1 MKKFNLSLVTVLAMS
16 AFAVAGGDIAP
27 VEEPVVVVPEVLV
40 ESNSAFYLGAAYGL
54 LSADAEETFPGGNLT
69 YDTESN
75 DYDQFML
82 QAGYKFNDYVAV
94 EGRYWI
100 GMSDSSWDNVWDN
113 DGELT
118 AELDTWGI
126 YVKPMYPVTE
136 NFDIYALLGY
146 ASSDYVIKGSGYTW
160 DQDAFDGFSWGLGA
174 DYAFTESISVFVD
187 YVALYDDTYVNTA
200 GNNVDFTI
208 DSWNFG
214 VTYTF

>member
-27 VEEPVVVVPEVLV
+27 VEEPVVVVPEVI
-40 ESNSAFYLGAAYGL
+40 ESTGAFYIGAAYGL

-100 GMSDSSWDNVWDN
+100 GMDDNSWHNTIH
-113 DGELT
+113 GGLT
-118 AELDTWGI
+118 AEVDTWGI
-126 YVKPMYPVTE
+126 YVKPMYPVTD

-146 ASSDYVIKGSGYTW
+146 ADADYTISGSGYTW
-160 DQDAFDGFSWGLGA
+160 NQDGFDGFSWGVGA

-187 YVALYDDTYVNTA
+187 YVSLYDDTYVNHA

-208 DSWNFG
+208 DTWNFG

>member
-16 AFAVAGGDIAP
+16 TFVMAGGDIAP
-27 VEEPVVVVPEVLV
+27 VEEPVVVVPEVI
-40 ESNSAFYLGAAYGL
+40 ESTGAFYIGAAYGL

-75 DYDQFML
+75 DYSQFML

-100 GMSDSSWDNVWDN
+100 GMDDNSWDNVWDN
-113 DGELT
+113 HGGLT
-118 AELDTWGI
+118 AELDTWGL

-146 ASSDYVIKGSGYTW
+146 ASSDYEISGAGYTW
-160 DQDAFDGFSWGLGA
+160 NQDAFDGFSWGLGA
-174 DYAFTESISVFVD
+174 DYAFTDSVSVFVD
-187 YVALYDDTYVNTA
+187 YVALYDDTYVNNA